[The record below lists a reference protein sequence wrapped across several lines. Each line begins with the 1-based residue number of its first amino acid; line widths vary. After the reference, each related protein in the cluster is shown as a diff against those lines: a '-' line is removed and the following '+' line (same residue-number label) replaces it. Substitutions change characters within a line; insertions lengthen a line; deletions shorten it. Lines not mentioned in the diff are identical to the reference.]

1 MNNCPKYYT
10 CIFIIFMFRKTNLY
24 LAVPKWIEM
33 LQSGLKCYINVA
45 QKNVTTTNAMLKSL
59 DIMSLRYIY
68 IF

>member
-1 MNNCPKYYT
+1 
-10 CIFIIFMFRKTNLY
+10 
-24 LAVPKWIEM
+24 M

-68 IF
+68 IYFSKFGFKLGAFNLNMSFPIMYVHKIDQSGPK

>member
-1 MNNCPKYYT
+1 
-10 CIFIIFMFRKTNLY
+10 MFRKTNLY

-68 IF
+68 IYILVNLDLN